1 MSDSSNP
8 YANAAAEKQRF
19 IQSLENT
26 QQGRDWNA
34 AIARETASLQQ
45 ERAQQ
50 AGIARHGSSSL
61 VNAQD
66 KESEER
72 EARKGR
78 NLNIPLQGGQPDFSK
93 QAYYSALEE
102 KSKQFGDSVVGGG
115 SLNAAASFM
124 AVGRDG
130 TSNVLGT
137 THLKIDKTGQDFYLT
152 QHEDRTYEIRTATGQ
167 MRSSGKDWDAKKSSD
182 AAYLLSGD
190 FLLDKKNVPLD
201 YKPEIATGKALRIID
216 NDGPVDISAYHTGT
230 MANYQA
236 AGIKKNDAAF
246 MSEGLSNAVPVMEN
260 TVYLSKVSS
269 SPTEDVYHRYWV
281 SDYGKEGVEVRD
293 GGGQIVLSSG
303 SNDPNVWGPTLD
315 SRKGNESMGGKL
327 YQIPERTVQMS
338 EQDRLKEADIKIRDF
353 INSPDNV
360 AYSSGVISHE
370 DNRDRITR
378 GFERVMGGL
387 SQIDSH
393 SVKVPEIGLLNPNT
407 NLPGGDFTKM
417 LLYSADQSP
426 AGLSMRMGREL
437 IENPTGTTVGG
448 AAIGIYGLY
457 AMGKAAVT
465 DPIGSVLNLPKTV
478 PEAIVGLD
486 EAFKS
491 KPLQTTVALYAGGK
505 VLKPVG
511 SLFKKPTSVT
521 SGKGASSGPS
531 GKPFKPSP
539 MPELIEG
546 RGPSGSVGGEFIDFT
561 VTERPGGG
569 YTISGGGKTVTR
581 KGVDMPPDQIR
592 ASKTSDKPNS
602 PPYIDG
608 FENTKLIL
616 AKDPDPIWGRIDLD
630 KSANVP
636 RNTKLILAKDSD
648 PIWGRIDLDKS
659 ASVPRDSKLV
669 LTKDLDPIW
678 GRIGRDNSVG
688 NPKGKSSQN
697 TPKKTRSNGEHSKNN
712 ADSSN
717 GMSLLLRETKTQTKP
732 NIISAPSESIS
743 VLSDSKLST
752 IKTPEV
758 FGFPLLSK
766 QIPGSLIVG
775 GGVGAISTNKSN
787 FGFTNM
793 RSNVIDSPTKNQS
806 RTINKTK
813 TEITQVFRQ
822 TMEQRIDPK
831 STSIVSVKQD
841 IATES
846 DTKNKRRVGPFY
858 SLNLDAAVDSVLR
871 VEEKSD
877 TRVKTRMGYVTRPRT
892 KPKTKPKPSHKSKK
906 QFTPDNA
913 YDRIAGS
920 LDIKVINPRVALKN
934 LVGK

>member
-1 MSDSSNP
+1 
-8 YANAAAEKQRF
+8 
-19 IQSLENT
+19 
-26 QQGRDWNA
+26 
-34 AIARETASLQQ
+34 
-45 ERAQQ
+45 
-50 AGIARHGSSSL
+50 
-61 VNAQD
+61 
-66 KESEER
+66 
-72 EARKGR
+72 
-78 NLNIPLQGGQPDFSK
+78 
-93 QAYYSALEE
+93 
-102 KSKQFGDSVVGGG
+102 
-115 SLNAAASFM
+115 
-124 AVGRDG
+124 
-130 TSNVLGT
+130 
-137 THLKIDKTGQDFYLT
+137 
-152 QHEDRTYEIRTATGQ
+152 
-167 MRSSGKDWDAKKSSD
+167 
-182 AAYLLSGD
+182 
-190 FLLDKKNVPLD
+190 
-201 YKPEIATGKALRIID
+201 
-216 NDGPVDISAYHTGT
+216 
-230 MANYQA
+230 
-236 AGIKKNDAAF
+236 
-246 MSEGLSNAVPVMEN
+246 
-260 TVYLSKVSS
+260 
-269 SPTEDVYHRYWV
+269 
-281 SDYGKEGVEVRD
+281 
-293 GGGQIVLSSG
+293 
-303 SNDPNVWGPTLD
+303 
-315 SRKGNESMGGKL
+315 
-327 YQIPERTVQMS
+327 
-338 EQDRLKEADIKIRDF
+338 
-353 INSPDNV
+353 
-360 AYSSGVISHE
+360 
-370 DNRDRITR
+370 
-378 GFERVMGGL
+378 
-387 SQIDSH
+387 
-393 SVKVPEIGLLNPNT
+393 
-407 NLPGGDFTKM
+407 
-417 LLYSADQSP
+417 
-426 AGLSMRMGREL
+426 
-437 IENPTGTTVGG
+437 
-448 AAIGIYGLY
+448 
-457 AMGKAAVT
+457 
-465 DPIGSVLNLPKTV
+465 
-478 PEAIVGLD
+478 
-486 EAFKS
+486 
-491 KPLQTTVALYAGGK
+491 

-616 AKDPDPIWGRIDLD
+616 AKDPDPIWGRIDLDKSANVPRNTKLILAKDSDPIWGRIDLDKSGKVPSGEFSQNTLKKIWGDIGGKSNPLSHIKGYENTKLIFTEKSDPIWGRIDLD

-793 RSNVIDSPTKNQS
+793 RSNVIDSPTKNHS